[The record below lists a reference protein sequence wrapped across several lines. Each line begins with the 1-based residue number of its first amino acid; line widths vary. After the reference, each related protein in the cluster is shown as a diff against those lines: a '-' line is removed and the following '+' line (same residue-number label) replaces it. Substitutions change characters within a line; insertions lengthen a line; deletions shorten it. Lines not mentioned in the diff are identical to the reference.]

1 MAKAERRVLAHAG
14 GRVAGGAVLAGLG
27 ALVLAAWP
35 AAAETVRLAQATAAP
50 PAAGAAAAKSKP
62 KPAEGTADGGGLSRR
77 VEQLEEQLVDMQV
90 TIGTLESLA
99 RSSGGGGRGPVGG
112 GGGSAADAA
121 RIEGMETQLRAL
133 SAEVQRLTNQVRQLG
148 GAPGGGRE
156 MDRGDLGAG
165 DQRFAADIETRRPA
179 PRVNETITSGFGSTT
194 VRGAEG
200 DPIGTLLQN
209 GGGASAGGSGAPAGA
224 PGNAPAGAPA
234 GVPAGAPAGGAG
246 FAGRETEVAAIAPAG
261 GSPKQDYETAYG
273 HLLRQDYG
281 AAEAAFED
289 FLQRYPADPLAGNAQ
304 YWLGETHFVRG
315 SYKPAAAAFL
325 KGYQNFAKGNKAP
338 DSLLKLA
345 MSLDR
350 LGQKDAACSS
360 FRELATKFPQAPAHV
375 KGRAETEMKRLGC
388 S

>member
-1 MAKAERRVLAHAG
+1 MASRSDGWSAARSLRC
-14 GRVAGGAVLAGLG
+14 GAFIAGLG
-27 ALVLAAWP
+27 ALVAAAIP
-35 AAAETVRLAQATAAP
+35 AAHADPLQLAQATPPPSASGGAKAKPRAAETSQD
-50 PAAGAAAAKSKP
+50 AA
-62 KPAEGTADGGGLSRR
+62 GLSRR
-77 VEQLEEQLVDMQV
+77 VEQLEEQLVDLQV
-90 TIGTLESLA
+90 TIGTLESIA
-99 RSSGGGGRGPVGG
+99 RSGGGGGGAGRGGNGG
-112 GGGSAADAA
+112 GFSGSASDAA

-148 GAPGGGRE
+148 GSPGTGRE
-156 MDRGDLGAG
+156 MDRGDAG
-165 DQRFAADIETRRPA
+165 GGDRRLAADSDASRTA
-179 PRVNETITSGFGSTT
+179 PRINETIASTGFGSTT

-200 DPIGTLLQN
+200 DPIGTLLQ
-209 GGGASAGGSGAPAGA
+209 GAPS
-224 PGNAPAGAPA
+224 AGAPA
-234 GVPAGAPAGGAG
+234 PGYS
-246 FAGRETEVAAIAPAG
+246 GRETEVAALPAAGG

-273 HLLRQDYG
+273 YLLKQDYG

-289 FLQRYPADPLAGNAQ
+289 FLQRYPTDPLAGNAQ

-360 FRELATKFPQAPAHV
+360 FRELTVKFPSAPVHV
-375 KGRAETEMKRLGC
+375 KGRADTEMKRLGC